1 MLLWIILVVVIVIII
16 VYFILQWNGTQETF
30 TDYENMKIAIVTLVK
45 KPVQYDMWLQY
56 HFNIVHIDYLFIQ
69 IEDTPELLSTLE
81 KYTSKI
87 EIHQIN
93 TNHIE
98 NQYVTL
104 QKRQQTFINQCI
116 QKCKQMNIHFLL
128 HIDDDELLY
137 VSEKYNHNILNLI
150 KDKNFMNTQY
160 TDFHFKNFEAIYD
173 NTHTKCFE
181 TIQFIDCYKNKC
193 RSYANGKS
201 MGKIH
206 THLSS
211 RGPHF
216 FSGPTL
222 KIDENDAC
230 ILHFDSCNFEKWKQK
245 FTNLSK
251 ITEKEFKKIP
261 FSYYK
266 KSIEKIKECEKLCSI
281 QSNSCDECQHEMK
294 SIWNL
299 YTSNVN
305 KSMIKNI
312 SSLSNLLGGET
323 PPLTP
328 HFGK

>member
-1 MLLWIILVVVIVIII
+1 MFLWIILFIIILIII
-16 VYFILQWNGTQETF
+16 VYIFLRWNGIQETF
-30 TDYENMKIAIVTLVK
+30 QDYDNIKVAIVTLVK
-45 KPVQYDMWLQY
+45 KPIQYEMWLKY
-56 HFNIVHIDYLFIQ
+56 HFDIVKINYIFIQ
-69 IEDTPELLSTLE
+69 IEDTPELISTLD
-81 KYTSKI
+81 KYKSKI
-87 EIHQIN
+87 DINMIN

-104 QKRQQTFINQCI
+104 QKRQHTFITKCI
-116 QKCKQMNIHFLL
+116 EKCKQMNIHYLL

-137 VSEKYNHNILNLI
+137 VSEKYNHDILNLI
-150 KDKNFMNTQY
+150 KKKDLMNTNHF
-160 TDFHFKNFEAIYD
+160 DFHFKNYEAIYD
-173 NTHTKCFE
+173 NNHQKCFD
-181 TIQFIDCYKNKC
+181 TINFIDCHKNKC

-206 THLSS
+206 KHLYS
-211 RGPHF
+211 RGPHY

-266 KSIEKIKECEKLCSI
+266 KSIQKIQECEKRCAIKSKTC
-281 QSNSCDECQHEMK
+281 QECQFEMK

-305 KSMIKNI
+305 KSHIKTI
-312 SSLSNLLGGET
+312 SPLSVLIQ
-323 PPLTP
+323 
-328 HFGK
+328 